1 MSGNLIIGVGSGNP
15 AKVKAVEAGVRSSSL
30 GMAQL
35 ISYNVS
41 SGVRPQ
47 PMNDEETKTGALNR
61 AAACVKEGADIGIG
75 LEGGVME
82 MEDGMYLCNW
92 GALVDALGNTF
103 TAGGARIKLPSRI
116 ADGLQAGSELGQ
128 LMAAMTD
135 DADVRKKEGAIGIFT
150 SRLINRDQMFLHIS
164 LMLFGQYQYSLQEKQ
179 S

>member
-1 MSGNLIIGVGSGNP
+1 MTESLIIGIGSGNP
-15 AKVKAVEAGVRSSSL
+15 AKVKAVEAGARSSGL
-30 GMAQL
+30 DTVQ
-35 ISYNVS
+35 IVSYNVP

-47 PMNDEETKTGALNR
+47 PINDEETKAGALNR

-75 LEGGVME
+75 LEGGVMQ

-92 GALVDALGNTF
+92 GALTDRSGKTF
-103 TAGGARIKLPSRI
+103 TAGGARIKLPDFI

-128 LMAAMTD
+128 LMAALTE

-150 SRLINRDQMFLHIS
+150 SRLVNRDEMFVHIA
-164 LMLFGQYQYSLQEKQ
+164 LMLFGQYEYSLQEKQ